1 MPPYIDTRDLTTL
14 AEAMNGSH
22 VTAQQIERV
31 SKATEKR
38 KISVV
43 SVVSEYSTDTA
54 VVTCSYNTQHTQQQQ
69 SQSHELWY

>member
-43 SVVSEYSTDTA
+43 SEYSTDTA